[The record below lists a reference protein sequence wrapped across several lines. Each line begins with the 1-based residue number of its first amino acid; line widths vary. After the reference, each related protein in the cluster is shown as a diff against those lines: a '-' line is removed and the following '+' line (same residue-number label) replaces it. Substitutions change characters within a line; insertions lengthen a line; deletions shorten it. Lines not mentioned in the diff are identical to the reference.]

1 MILQLL
7 LLVFGKVPMSC
18 SRSLLCQY
26 YRFYTTWKCLYMC
39 VMFTNFTANQLF
51 RCAQN
56 FKMWWRRRWRHSNQD
71 AEAITR
77 WLEIASL
84 IWLAKVCQAKGIR
97 PKAAINRSV
106 AHKDFGKDCQTLVPV
121 PATSWAQPQAD
132 TTSALPSTTIA
143 GQGGDHSGN
152 QNVAHF

>member
-1 MILQLL
+1 
-7 LLVFGKVPMSC
+7 
-18 SRSLLCQY
+18 
-26 YRFYTTWKCLYMC
+26 MC
-39 VMFTNFTANQLF
+39 VMFTNFIANQLF

-56 FKMWWRRRWRHSNQD
+56 IKMGWRRRWRHSNQD

-77 WLEIASL
+77 WLEIASFKRPSL

-121 PATSWAQPQAD
+121 PGTTRAQPQAD

-143 GQGGDHSGN
+143 GQSGDHSGN
-152 QNVAHF
+152 QNVEHF

>member
-1 MILQLL
+1 
-7 LLVFGKVPMSC
+7 
-18 SRSLLCQY
+18 
-26 YRFYTTWKCLYMC
+26 MC

-56 FKMWWRRRWRHSNQD
+56 FKMRQRRRHSNQD

-84 IWLAKVCQAKGIR
+84 KRPSLIWLAKVWQAKGIR

-106 AHKDFGKDCQTLVPV
+106 AHKDFGKDCQTLAPV
-121 PATSWAQPQAD
+121 PASTWAQPQAD